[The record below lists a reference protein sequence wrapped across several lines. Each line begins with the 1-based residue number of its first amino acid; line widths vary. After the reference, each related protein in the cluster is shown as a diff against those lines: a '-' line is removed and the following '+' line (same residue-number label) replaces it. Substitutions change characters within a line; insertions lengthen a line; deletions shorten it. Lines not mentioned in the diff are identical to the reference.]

1 MTVKTFFVNMLVLVI
16 SFQSKNILAKEF
28 CNSELFKPNCLSK
41 EVIQVLYAVYGR
53 KEFGRCLKKDDEY
66 DKYLSK
72 LPGYINCYSDVKNI
86 IEPHCAG
93 NQSCEIY
100 VSSIETETN
109 CSKTLL
115 KYLDASYR
123 CIGGEPFFSYLQF
136 YFFID

>member
-1 MTVKTFFVNMLVLVI
+1 MIVFIHLKTL
-16 SFQSKNILAKEF
+16 SSKEF
-28 CNSELFKPNCLSK
+28 CISEIFKPDCSSK
-41 EVIQVLYAVYGR
+41 KVIQILNAVYGR
-53 KEFGRCLKKDDEY
+53 KEFGRCLKRDDVY

-93 NQSCEIY
+93 KQSCEIY

-115 KYLDASYR
+115 KYLDASYT
-123 CIGGEPFFSYLQF
+123 CIGGELHFSYHCF
-136 YFFID
+136 YSITN